1 MPKTTKKQPAIHA
14 FDGHHCD
21 NMQGS
26 YFNLFQVQRWDQQV
40 KLLKNLNQPK
50 LNFIHI

>member
-1 MPKTTKKQPAIHA
+1 VLPKKWKVHFPFMPKTTKKQPAIHA

-26 YFNLFQVQRWDQQV
+26 YFNLFQVQR
-40 KLLKNLNQPK
+40 
-50 LNFIHI
+50 